1 MEKYMS
7 NHMSLSLDGKVALV
21 TGASRGIGRA
31 IALRLAR
38 ADALVIVH
46 YGQRK
51 DDADSVVLAIEAAG
65 GRAFAV
71 GADLTRAEDIETLV
85 GRLDAELAE
94 RSMSKIDILVNNAGV
109 GGGGSLGEVTEEMLD
124 RLVSTNIKGTFLVT
138 QRTAPR
144 LSDNGRIINISSMVG
159 LAAYPGSIAYAMTK
173 AAVNSFTRSLA
184 VEMAKRGITVNAVA
198 PGATNT
204 DFISGILS
212 DPALTAHYASA
223 SVLGRL
229 GEPNDIAEVVA
240 FLAAPEGGWITGQ
253 VIEAS
258 GGMHL

>member
-1 MEKYMS
+1 
-7 NHMSLSLDGKVALV
+7 MSLSIEGKVALV

-38 ADALVIVH
+38 AGALVIVH

-51 DDADSVVLAIEAAG
+51 EGAQETVRTIETAG
-65 GRAFAV
+65 GRAFAI
-71 GADLTRAEDIETLV
+71 GADLTRTAEV
-85 GRLDAELAE
+85 DALFARIDSELAARGAE
-94 RSMSKIDILVNNAGV
+94 KLDILVNNAGI
-109 GGGGSLGEVTEEMLD
+109 GGGGSLAQVTEEMLD
-124 RLVSTNIKGTFLVT
+124 RLIATNVKGTFLVT
-138 QRTAPR
+138 QRAAPR
-144 LSDNGRIINISSMVG
+144 LRDGGRIINISSMVG
-159 LAAYPGSIAYAMTK
+159 LAAYPGSIAYALTK

-184 VEMAKRGITVNAVA
+184 VEMGGRGITVNAVA

-204 DFISGILS
+204 DFIGKLMS
-212 DPALTAHYASA
+212 DPDKVAFYARA
-223 SVLGRL
+223 AALGRI

-253 VIEAS
+253 VVEAS